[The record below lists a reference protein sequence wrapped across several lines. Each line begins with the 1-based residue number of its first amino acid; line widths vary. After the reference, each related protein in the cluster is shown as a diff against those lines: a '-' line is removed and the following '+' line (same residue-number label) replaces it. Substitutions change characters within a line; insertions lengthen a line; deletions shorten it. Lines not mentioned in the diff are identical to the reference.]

1 MTFEE
6 CMSLDKIREKEI
18 LELKEMISLYHL
30 PSFLDFINKLS
41 LVKEPLKFNKEYLI
55 LKNEIETSVRKMV
68 IPQMIIDLK
77 EKFTQADLYG
87 VCDVEIA
94 INILKKAIDYLNMIT
109 DHKLPLEFSLEI
121 SKIQFVN
128 LDADSKI
135 VEGIKKLTDKQENQ
149 EKPVTNF
156 IPAFNYVDI
165 VNKGRIR
172 GK

>member
-1 MTFEE
+1 
-6 CMSLDKIREKEI
+6 
-18 LELKEMISLYHL
+18 
-30 PSFLDFINKLS
+30 
-41 LVKEPLKFNKEYLI
+41 
-55 LKNEIETSVRKMV
+55 
-68 IPQMIIDLK
+68 
-77 EKFTQADLYG
+77 
-87 VCDVEIA
+87 
-94 INILKKAIDYLNMIT
+94 MIT